1 MTASST
7 KDVFWPDFLF
17 RFAATSL
24 TCMGIVAAAFLVMQL
39 AVEIQLLAGVRPIP

>member
-24 TCMGIVAAAFLVMQL
+24 TCMIPVNLTAKQNPAA
-39 AVEIQLLAGVRPIP
+39 RPSGNR